1 MSFEILLQKFG
12 YAAVFFGTFLEG
24 EGILVLAGFFA
35 QQHYLSLVTV
45 ILTAFLG
52 SYSGHLFWF
61 WLGRRHGVK
70 LLERFPKMK
79 RHFGKGLRLFE
90 RYGALT
96 IFISQYLYG
105 LRIAGAVIVGISKIR
120 MIKFLIYQ
128 AISCFI
134 WSIVIASLGFY
145 FGEAVERFMGRAG
158 AVQKYA
164 LGAIVVIMLIVFLVH
179 RIRERREAT
188 QTGR

>member
-35 QQHYLSLVTV
+35 QQRYLSLFTV
-45 ILTAFLG
+45 IVVAFLG
-52 SYSGHLFWF
+52 SYAGHLFWF

-70 LLERFPKMK
+70 LLERFPRMK

-120 MIKFLIYQ
+120 MLEFLIYQ
-128 AISCFI
+128 AISCLV
-134 WSIVIASLGFY
+134 WSIVIAGLGFY
-145 FGEAVERFMGRAG
+145 FGEAVERFLGRAG

-164 LGAIVVIMLIVFLVH
+164 LGAIIVVMLIIFLVH
-179 RIRERREAT
+179 RIRERREAS

>member
-35 QQHYLSLVTV
+35 QQRYLSLFTV
-45 ILTAFLG
+45 IITAFLG
-52 SYSGHLFWF
+52 SYAGHLFWF

-70 LLERFPKMK
+70 LLERYPKMR

-105 LRIAGAVIVGISKIR
+105 LRIAGAVIVGISKIST
-120 MIKFLIYQ
+120 IAFLVYQ
-128 AISCFI
+128 AISCLI
-134 WSIVIASLGFY
+134 WSIVIAGLGFY
-145 FGEAVERFMGRAG
+145 FGEAVERFLGRAG

-164 LGAIVVIMLIVFLVH
+164 LGAIIVIMLIVFLVH
-179 RIRERREAT
+179 RIRERRE
-188 QTGR
+188 GREVL

>member
-12 YAAVFFGTFLEG
+12 YGAVFFGTFLEG

-35 QQHYLSLVTV
+35 QQRYLSLVTV
-45 ILTAFLG
+45 IGVAFLG
-52 SYSGHLFWF
+52 SYCGQLFWF
-61 WLGRRHGVK
+61 WLGRRHGVN
-70 LLERFPKMK
+70 LLERYPKMK
-79 RHFGKGLRLFE
+79 RHFGRGLRLFE
-90 RYGALT
+90 RYGAVT

-120 MIKFLIYQ
+120 MLEFVIYQ
-128 AISCFI
+128 AISSFI
-134 WSIVIASLGFY
+134 WAIVIAGLGFY
-145 FGEAVERFMGRAG
+145 FGEAVDRFLGRAG

-164 LGAIVVIMLIVFLVH
+164 LGAIIVVMLIIFLVH
-179 RIRERREAT
+179 RIRERREAM

>member
-1 MSFEILLQKFG
+1 MSLEILLQKFG

-35 QQHYLSLVTV
+35 QQRYLSLVTV
-45 ILTAFLG
+45 IITAFLG
-52 SYSGHLFWF
+52 SYAGHLFWF

-70 LLERFPKMK
+70 LLERFPRMK

-105 LRIAGAVIVGISKIR
+105 LRIAGAVIVGISKLR
-120 MIKFLIYQ
+120 MIEFLIYQ
-128 AISCFI
+128 AISCLI
-134 WSIVIASLGFY
+134 WSIVIAGLGFY

-164 LGAIVVIMLIVFLVH
+164 LGAIIVVMLIVFLVH
-179 RIRERREAT
+179 RIRERREAG

>member
-1 MSFEILLQKFG
+1 MSLEILLQKFG

-35 QQHYLSLVTV
+35 QQRYLSLVTV
-45 ILTAFLG
+45 IITAFLG
-52 SYSGHLFWF
+52 SYAGHLFWF

-70 LLERFPKMK
+70 LLERYPKMK

-120 MIKFLIYQ
+120 MIEFLIYQ
-128 AISCFI
+128 AISCLI
-134 WSIVIASLGFY
+134 WSIVIAGLGFY

-164 LGAIVVIMLIVFLVH
+164 LGAIVVVMLIVFLVH
-179 RIRERREAT
+179 RIRERREAS

>member
-35 QQHYLSLVTV
+35 QQRYLSLFTV
-45 ILTAFLG
+45 IMVAFLG
-52 SYSGHLFWF
+52 SYCGHLFWF

-70 LLERFPKMK
+70 LLERYPKMK

-120 MIKFLIYQ
+120 MLEFLIYQ

-134 WSIVIASLGFY
+134 WSIVIAGLGFY
-145 FGEAVERFMGRAG
+145 FGEAVERFLGRAG

-164 LGAIVVIMLIVFLVH
+164 LGAIIVVMLIVFLVH
-179 RIRERREAT
+179 RIRERRET
-188 QTGR
+188 SQTGR

>member
-35 QQHYLSLVTV
+35 QQRYLSLVTV
-45 ILTAFLG
+45 IGVAFLG
-52 SYSGHLFWF
+52 SYCGHLFWF

-70 LLERFPKMK
+70 LLERYPKMK

-120 MIKFLIYQ
+120 MLEFLIYQ

-134 WSIVIASLGFY
+134 WSIVIAGLGFY
-145 FGEAVERFMGRAG
+145 FGEAVERFLGRAG

-164 LGAIVVIMLIVFLVH
+164 LGAIIVVMLIIFLVH
-179 RIRERREAT
+179 RIRERREAS

>member
-35 QQHYLSLVTV
+35 QQRYLSLFTV
-45 ILTAFLG
+45 IITAFLG
-52 SYSGHLFWF
+52 SYAGHLFWF

-70 LLERFPKMK
+70 LLERYPKMK
-79 RHFGKGLRLFE
+79 RQFGKGLRLFE
-90 RYGALT
+90 RYGAQT

-120 MIKFLIYQ
+120 MIEFLIYQ
-128 AISCFI
+128 AISCLI
-134 WSIVIASLGFY
+134 WSIVIAGLGFY
-145 FGEAVERFMGRAG
+145 FGKAVERFLGRAG

-164 LGAIVVIMLIVFLVH
+164 LGAIIVVMLIIFLVH
-179 RIRERREAT
+179 RIRERREAS